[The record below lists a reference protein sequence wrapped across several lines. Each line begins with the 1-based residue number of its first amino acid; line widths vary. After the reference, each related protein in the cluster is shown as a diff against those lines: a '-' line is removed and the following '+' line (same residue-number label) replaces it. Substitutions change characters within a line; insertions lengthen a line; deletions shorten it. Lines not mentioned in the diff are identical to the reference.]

1 MKFGVVFLKSTRKVE
16 TLDIERFFYFSEFI
30 AMWREKQSLWD
41 VTLSLYRDSD
51 GKDKSMERMPEKFEV
66 SGMII
71 LERFRRQI

>member
-1 MKFGVVFLKSTRKVE
+1 
-16 TLDIERFFYFSEFI
+16 
-30 AMWREKQSLWD
+30 MWREKQSLWD

-51 GKDKSMERMPEKFEV
+51 GKDKSMERIPEKFEV